1 MPAAPRSQSISQRPD
16 ISSSKSSNCASPMK
30 RSKAGV
36 QDTEWSDVADPD
48 ERRRIQ
54 NRVAQRKF
62 RSKAREQ
69 KERAEREA
77 RNKEHA
83 GNSYRIPSSDDIS
96 IEPELSGLPWG
107 SLNLSLFLARGHE
120 AESRKASRRVLHQ
133 GDDFTSP
140 NYTSSLNSDVHQSV
154 TYSSS
159 GTNDAY
165 LEDNPYIYDACFIG
179 QAFPAI

>member
-1 MPAAPRSQSISQRPD
+1 MPATQRSESISHSPD
-16 ISSSKSSNCASPMK
+16 VLSDKSSNCTSPIK
-30 RSKAGV
+30 RGKTGL

-77 RNKEHA
+77 RDKEHA
-83 GNSYRIPSSDDIS
+83 GNSYRIPSSNDID
-96 IEPELSGLPWG
+96 IEPEPSGLPWG
-107 SLNLSLFLARGHE
+107 SMNMSLFVARGHE
-120 AESRKASRRVLHQ
+120 VESRKASRRGMHQ
-133 GDDFTSP
+133 GDGFASP
-140 NYTSSLNSDVHQSV
+140 NYTSSLNSDMRQSV

-159 GTNDAY
+159 GANDVY

-179 QAFPAI
+179 QAFPTL

>member
-1 MPAAPRSQSISQRPD
+1 MPAAQRSESISRSPGVLSD
-16 ISSSKSSNCASPMK
+16 KSSNCASPIK

-77 RNKEHA
+77 RDKEHA
-83 GNSYRIPSSDDIS
+83 GNSYRIPSSNDID
-96 IEPELSGLPWG
+96 IESEPSGLPWG
-107 SLNLSLFLARGHE
+107 SMNMSLFVARGHE
-120 AESRKASRRVLHQ
+120 AESRKASRRGMHQ
-133 GDDFTSP
+133 GDGFASP
-140 NYTSSLNSDVHQSV
+140 NYTSSLNSDMRQSA

-159 GTNDAY
+159 GANDVY

-179 QAFPAI
+179 QAFPTL